1 MMGFLTGRI
10 WWFRISMGHEGKWRM
25 IYGPSEHS
33 LPAFSCAIRLLFKD
47 QERIAQVQQFKS
59 TYPKSWL
66 LVPSNEAAK

>member
-1 MMGFLTGRI
+1 MMGFPTGRI
-10 WWFRISMGHEGKWRM
+10 WWFRISMGYEGKWRM
-25 IYGPSEHS
+25 IYGLSEHS

-47 QERIAQVQQFKS
+47 QERIAQAQQFKS